1 MIGYVP
7 VCRPVKR
14 VTINVRDS
22 VNEGVL
28 DKKAVYARGSHNAHV
43 LSTSMRLSVTTTL
56 RTGTRNL
63 AGFWGPVGTPS
74 HPEVCFN

>member
-28 DKKAVYARGSHNAHV
+28 DKKAVYAR
-43 LSTSMRLSVTTTL
+43 
-56 RTGTRNL
+56 
-63 AGFWGPVGTPS
+63 
-74 HPEVCFN
+74 